1 MSEYD
6 YTDVNT
12 GEDYTDSQMEDIFQE
27 WLDDFHGEVDIAGYS
42 MSPGRILREVDYTA
56 FREEFNNW
64 IDNEIAEGNYREYD
78 VSPECED
85 CGEDMDY
92 CYECDKVT
100 EWDGEKCNG
109 CGRTWGYDKG
119 EGPDDQ

>member
-1 MSEYD
+1 MADYD
-6 YTDVNT
+6 YTNVTT

-64 IDNEIAEGNYREYD
+64 IDNEITEGNFREYVD
-78 VSPECED
+78 SPVCED
-85 CGEDMDY
+85 CEAELSQDD
-92 CYECDKVT
+92 VT
-100 EWDGEKCNG
+100 ESLYL
-109 CGRTWGYDKG
+109 YDRLVCPSCAA
-119 EGPDDQ
+119 EIDEE